1 MSVNVILISANY
13 YFIPAEDL
21 VLNAFIKLAGFFM
34 YDSHEY
40 VDYLKQESVGQMKL
54 FSEKQGMIDIEIF
67 NFKFSRIS

>member
-1 MSVNVILISANY
+1 
-13 YFIPAEDL
+13 
-21 VLNAFIKLAGFFM
+21 M

-54 FSEKQGMIDIEIF
+54 FSDKQGMIDIEIF